1 MYKIGLVE
9 DEINLNKLIK
19 SYLEKEGYEVVSF
32 TKGIDTLNYIDNNN
46 DINLWILDIMLEDD
60 ITGYDIIKK
69 IKGLD
74 EEIPVIFSSARDESI
89 DKIVGLELGSDDYIA
104 KPYSPKE
111 LVLRVKN
118 ILKRVYSKDFHKI
131 KYNDYEINTEERTVY
146 LNGKRINITTLEFDL
161 LLYLLNNKNKSL
173 TREMILNDVWGSDY
187 FGSDRVV
194 DDSIRRLRKKMPN
207 LYINTV
213 YGFGYRLSWDN
224 YHLIYLNN

>member
-1 MYKIGLVE
+1 MYKIALVE
-9 DEINLNKLIK
+9 DEKDLNKLIRN
-19 SYLEKEGYEVVSF
+19 YLEKEDYEVVSF
-32 TKGIDTLNYIDNNN
+32 TKGQDALDFIEDKN
-46 DINLWILDIMLEDD
+46 DAQLWILDIMLEDD

-69 IKGLD
+69 IKEKN

-89 DKIVGLELGSDDYIA
+89 DKIVGLELGSDDYLA

-131 KYNDYEINTEERTVY
+131 KYNDYDINTEERIVY
-146 LNGKRINITTLEFDL
+146 SNDEKINLTTLEFEL
-161 LLYLLNNKNKSL
+161 LMYLLNNKGKSL
-173 TREMILNDVWGSDY
+173 TREMILSEVWDSDY

-207 LYINTV
+207 LNINTV
-213 YGFGYRLSWDN
+213 YGFGYRLN
-224 YHLIYLNN
+224 

>member
-9 DEINLNKLIK
+9 DEKDLNKLIK
-19 SYLEKEGYEVVSF
+19 SYLEKEDYDVVSF
-32 TKGIDTLNYIDNNN
+32 TKGKDALDFIDNNN
-46 DINLWILDIMLEDD
+46 DIQLWILDIMLEDD

-69 IKGLD
+69 IKEKN

-89 DKIVGLELGSDDYIA
+89 DKIMGLELGSDDYLA

-131 KYNDYEINTEERTVY
+131 KYNDYLINTEERTVY
-146 LNGKRINITTLEFDL
+146 LNDERINLTTLEFEL

-173 TREMILNDVWGSDY
+173 TREMILSEVWDSDY

-194 DDSIRRLRKKMPN
+194 DDSIRRLRKKMPELN
-207 LYINTV
+207 INTV
-213 YGFGYRLSWDN
+213 YGFGYRLS
-224 YHLIYLNN
+224 